1 MKKGRLTGKL
11 LSGRFKLE
19 ELLEGGQSGEIYE
32 AADLAGS
39 SRATVVLFSG
49 GPTDEPER
57 LEALSRGIQDLF
69 GMTHLNLGA
78 IISQHLTTDSRRKG
92 EPPYLAFA
100 EQDGIPLDD
109 YVREVVP
116 LKPEMAAFILLQVS
130 GAMEA
135 LHEKGI
141 RHGGLSASRVRVRP
155 EHLLH
160 DDYVK
165 VHLPVVSSTLLS
177 STIALLEE
185 DETLTAEETARLPY
199 AAPES
204 LLDEEPSP
212 SADIYSTGALLY
224 LCLTGQ
230 PPLPEDVQDASP
242 AEAKDALLFDGPT
255 PITEVNPDLPQDLL
269 HLVTRCLAKDQDE
282 RPQSIADRRK
292 VLGRHAPKPAVTGC
306 EVIEEPNEAA
316 TGSDVPPA
324 PPRAPVPTPVAI
336 SLGDAQREATLR
348 RQPVPEAEPPPT
360 PPPPADLQLDN
371 FDTIAMPAAPKMQEP
386 EVETR
391 SDAHPDEDSEDLDP
405 DDFTTI
411 AMPSP
416 FKKEALPPAPPEK
429 VTQPAEAPQPDLQ
442 PAGEQAEDFSTVL
455 LSMEELEQEAAPAIT
470 PAPHTPEE
478 LEPDRDLEDA
488 MFNSVELSRE
498 DLDRMK
504 EGDGES

>member
-1 MKKGRLTGKL
+1 MRTKMKKGRLTGKL

-242 AEAKDALLFDGPT
+242 AEAKDALLFDGPE
-255 PITEVNPDLPQDLL
+255 PIAEVSPNLPRDLL
-269 HLVTRCLAKDQDE
+269 QLVNRCLAKDIDE
-282 RPQSIADRRK
+282 RPASCEELRK
-292 VLGRHAPKPAVTGC
+292 LLGHYAPEPAVTGC
-306 EVIEEPNEAA
+306 EEQPPM
-316 TGSDVPPA
+316 GRPA
-324 PPRAPVPTPVAI
+324 PVEPTSDHARQGALPSPKKTSVAQ
-336 SLGDAQREATLR
+336 SLGDAKRQAALR
-348 RQPVPEAEPPPT
+348 
-360 PPPPADLQLDN
+360 
-371 FDTIAMPAAPKMQEP
+371 
-386 EVETR
+386 
-391 SDAHPDEDSEDLDP
+391 
-405 DDFTTI
+405 
-411 AMPSP
+411 
-416 FKKEALPPAPPEK
+416 
-429 VTQPAEAPQPDLQ
+429 
-442 PAGEQAEDFSTVL
+442 
-455 LSMEELEQEAAPAIT
+455 
-470 PAPHTPEE
+470 HTPK
-478 LEPDRDLEDA
+478 P
-488 MFNSVELSRE
+488 
-498 DLDRMK
+498 K
-504 EGDGES
+504 